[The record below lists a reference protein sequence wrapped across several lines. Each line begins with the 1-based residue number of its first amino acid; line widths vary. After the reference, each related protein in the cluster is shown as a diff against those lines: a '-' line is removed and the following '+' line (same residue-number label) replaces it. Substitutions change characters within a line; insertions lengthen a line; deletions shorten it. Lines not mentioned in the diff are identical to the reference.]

1 MTQSVRFTS
10 AALEAFAEAYLS
22 FLVSVSEKK
31 KKKKKKAR
39 EIKNLEILKKYVSN
53 NKIFLFKK
61 VKQCFT
67 L

>member
-10 AALEAFAEAYLS
+10 AALEDFAEEYLS
-22 FLVSVSEKK
+22 FLVSVSAKK
-31 KKKKKKAR
+31 KKNAR
-39 EIKNLEILKKYVSN
+39 EIKSLEILKKYVSKN
-53 NKIFLFKK
+53 NIFLFKK

>member
-31 KKKKKKAR
+31 KKTQDRK
-39 EIKNLEILKKYVSN
+39 IKSLEILKKYVSKN
-53 NKIFLFKK
+53 NIFLFKK

>member
-31 KKKKKKAR
+31 KKKKKPK
-39 EIKNLEILKKYVSN
+39 EIKSLEILKKYVSKN
-53 NKIFLFKK
+53 NIFLFKK

>member
-31 KKKKKKAR
+31 KKKNAR
-39 EIKNLEILKKYVSN
+39 EIKSLEILKKYVSKN
-53 NKIFLFKK
+53 NRYFCLKK
-61 VKQCFT
+61 
-67 L
+67 

>member
-31 KKKKKKAR
+31 KKNAR
-39 EIKNLEILKKYVSN
+39 EIKSLEILKKYVSKN
-53 NKIFLFKK
+53 NIFLFKK

>member
-31 KKKKKKAR
+31 KKNAR
-39 EIKNLEILKKYVSN
+39 DIKSL
-53 NKIFLFKK
+53 
-61 VKQCFT
+61 
-67 L
+67 